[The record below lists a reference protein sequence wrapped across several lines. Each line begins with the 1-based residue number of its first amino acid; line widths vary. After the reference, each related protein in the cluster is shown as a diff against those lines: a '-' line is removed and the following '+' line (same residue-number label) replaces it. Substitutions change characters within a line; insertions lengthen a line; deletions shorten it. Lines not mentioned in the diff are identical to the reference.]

1 MAATDSTVFTLDL
14 SVTHF
19 SANINRIALLRNS
32 RDNGLPDLLHAAKT
46 ILDAGAAGITV
57 HPRPD
62 ERHIRGSD
70 IAPLAALV
78 AKYPGREFNIEGNP
92 HHNLMA
98 IVEAALPHQA
108 TFVPDAVDVSTS
120 NRGFAAGAEMDAVRP
135 LIARLKAKGV
145 RVSVFVDA
153 DIAAVEAAHAAGA
166 DRIELYTEPYAEAF
180 ARGGAN
186 GASAARERFRAAAAR
201 ARAIGLGVNAGHDLN
216 LHNLPDFLAAAQPDE
231 VSIGHALI
239 ADALWMGLDGA
250 TKAYL
255 AQCHAGA

>member
-1 MAATDSTVFTLDL
+1 
-14 SVTHF
+14 
-19 SANINRIALLRNS
+19 
-32 RDNGLPDLLHAAKT
+32 
-46 ILDAGAAGITV
+46 
-57 HPRPD
+57 
-62 ERHIRGSD
+62 
-70 IAPLAALV
+70 
-78 AKYPGREFNIEGNP
+78 
-92 HHNLMA
+92 
-98 IVEAALPHQA
+98 
-108 TFVPDAVDVSTS
+108 
-120 NRGFAAGAEMDAVRP
+120 MDAVRP

-201 ARAIGLGVNAGHDLN
+201 AREIGLGVNAGHDLN
-216 LHNLPDFLAAAQPDE
+216 LHNLPDFLAAVQPDE